1 MGSLSAAPGTV
12 RGTIVAMGGPSW
24 ASPQSV
30 PGTVVA
36 SRGGRTVAKQDVAD
50 GTEFRF
56 SLAPGRYQFTVTG
69 TSELCPRVD
78 VDVAASSA
86 HTVPLTCQR
95 K

>member
-1 MGSLSAAPGTV
+1 V
-12 RGTIVAMGGPSW
+12 GGPSW

-36 SRGGRTVAKQDVAD
+36 SRHGRTVAKQDVAE

-69 TSELCPRVD
+69 TGAPCPRVD
-78 VDVAASSA
+78 VDVAASST
-86 HTVPLTCQR
+86 HTVTLTCQR